1 MSLPWVCCW
10 RAGHSSGRRGEMPSS
25 SLRTET
31 IYLCPHPRSEGTG
44 VGVLDSAAAL
54 DLLGAC
60 VRRFGPEHR
69 PSPDHPRRAGGI
81 VPTAI
86 RQSGLPASSMR
97 RIEYS
102 TRHAQYYGLDEAS
115 ALTLGAHVTLSAA
128 AGVERRGGTW
138 GESLIAASRM
148 ASRFINLIQPAD

>member
-1 MSLPWVCCW
+1 MGLPWVCCW

-25 SLRTET
+25 SLRTGT
-31 IYLCPHPRSEGTG
+31 IYLCAHPRSEGTG

-138 GESLIAASRM
+138 GESLITASRM
-148 ASRFINLIQPAD
+148 ASRFINLIQPAG